1 MTIPLF
7 SVCHS
12 KIIFR
17 FLKTL
22 YKKNNHLFHISL
34 YLYILILLYPY
45 ILISLYLYIFI
56 SLYLCIYLYYIFIS
70 NNFKQYFIPGF
81 LGVSRPS
88 SILTFKTQTNKQT
101 PEQTNKQTNKQTVL
115 YIYID
120 YLVLH
125 LRSRAICEDPVLVY
139 F

>member
-34 YLYILILLYPY
+34 NLYILILLYPY
-45 ILISLYLYIFI
+45 ILISFYLYIFI

-101 PEQTNKQTNKQTVL
+101 NKQTVL

>member
-22 YKKNNHLFHISL
+22 YKKNNDLFHISL

-70 NNFKQYFIPGF
+70 NNFKQYFIAGF

-88 SILTFKTQTNKQT
+88 SILTFKT
-101 PEQTNKQTNKQTVL
+101 QTNKQTNKQTVL